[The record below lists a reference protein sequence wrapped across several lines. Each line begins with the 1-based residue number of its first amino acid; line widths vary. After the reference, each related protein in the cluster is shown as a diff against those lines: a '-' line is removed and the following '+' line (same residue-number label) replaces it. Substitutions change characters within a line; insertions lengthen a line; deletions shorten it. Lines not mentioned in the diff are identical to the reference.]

1 MCGILVTTDELTDPK
16 AFEAGLA
23 SLTDRGPDDGRILSI
38 GHGTMGFRRLAI
50 MGLNEEG
57 MQPFVRGGSATVCN
71 GELYGFRP
79 VKKRL

>member
-50 MGLNEEG
+50 MGLHKD
-57 MQPFVRGGSATVCN
+57 AI
-71 GELYGFRP
+71 
-79 VKKRL
+79 